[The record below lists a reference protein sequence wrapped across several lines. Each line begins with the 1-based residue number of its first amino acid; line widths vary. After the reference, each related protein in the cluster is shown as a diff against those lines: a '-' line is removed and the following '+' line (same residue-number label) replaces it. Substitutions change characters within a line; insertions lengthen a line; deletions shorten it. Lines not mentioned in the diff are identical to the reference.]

1 MSSLSLPEICKKKY
15 DDMIMEG
22 WSNIDP
28 LVLPP
33 SPRAVV
39 YHGLRF
45 YRQIK
50 VWLLLMNTDELGLE
64 NEEWLVFTYN
74 DGCRARST
82 RSFGNDTMQ
91 LKRILWQTVLVSKG
105 WLGMLQLVRWMSSCF
120 CDNAM
125 NEQNIDDEI
134 EDYFPGTFQMR
145 LIKNSKLFSVH

>member
-1 MSSLSLPEICKKKY
+1 
-15 DDMIMEG
+15 MEG
-22 WSNIDP
+22 CSNIDP

-50 VWLLLMNTDELGLE
+50 VWLLLMNTDCDPMNWGWKMKNGSFLHIMTGAEPGLQDLLE
-64 NEEWLVFTYN
+64 MIQCNWKESC
-74 DGCRARST
+74 D
-82 RSFGNDTMQ
+82 
-91 LKRILWQTVLVSKG
+91 KRSKG

-125 NEQNIDDEI
+125 NEQNIDGEI
-134 EDYFPGTFQMR
+134 EDYFPGTFQML
-145 LIKNSKLFSVH
+145 LIKNSKLF